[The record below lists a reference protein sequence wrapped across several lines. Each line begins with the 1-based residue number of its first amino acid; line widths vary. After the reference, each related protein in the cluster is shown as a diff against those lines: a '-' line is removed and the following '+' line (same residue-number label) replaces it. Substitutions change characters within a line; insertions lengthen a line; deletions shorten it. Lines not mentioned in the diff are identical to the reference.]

1 MHNKLMTQNWVIG
14 LLCNVFYHLIAIDK
28 SCQVGHA
35 TIIESFIV
43 ALEIV
48 NFLFLLLSCINAA
61 VYFFVKKVFTFE
73 IIEGKT
79 SAKLYSLFLKGL
91 C

>member
-1 MHNKLMTQNWVIG
+1 MVSVQV
-14 LLCNVFYHLIAIDK
+14 IAIDK
-28 SCQVGHA
+28 SCQVGHT

-43 ALEIV
+43 AFEIV
-48 NFLFLLLSCINAA
+48 DFLFLLLSCINAA
-61 VYFFVKKVFTFE
+61 VYFLVKEVFTFE